1 MESWCSMIWNR
12 YLLYLLWIPWKSTI
26 NISWLVVWNMFY
38 FPYIGNNNPNW
49 RSYFSEG
56 LKPPPSYLIISVC
69 CTLQIVQKHDVS
81 TTIETSLS
89 DLRSIEVKDASPDDV
104 AFFVMDKITLRR
116 AEWSSGRFLFKEN
129 WGNSFRTSTTFNL
142 LHQIDILWSN
152 MSFPEGFKIKLVVN
166 QKNMSP
172 QISMGNFC
180 SVRFSPGRWKTP
192 WWRSCSWVLM
202 PLWMQ
207 AHRAMRAPDGGYVG
221 WKCRKHHS

>member
-1 MESWCSMIWNR
+1 
-12 YLLYLLWIPWKSTI
+12 
-26 NISWLVVWNMFY
+26 MFY
-38 FPYIGNNNPNW
+38 FPYIGNHNPNW

-56 LKPPPSYLIISVC
+56 LKSPPSYLIISVC

-166 QKNMSP
+166 GK
-172 QISMGNFC
+172 I
-180 SVRFSPGRWKTP
+180 W
-192 WWRSCSWVLM
+192 
-202 PLWMQ
+202 
-207 AHRAMRAPDGGYVG
+207 AHRFLWAISALFAFRQEDGKRLDEDLALGCWCRCGCRHTGLCGLRMEDMEVG
-221 WKCRKHHS
+221 SVENTILNW